1 MTRFLAVF
9 MAIPIAVGAQVIF
22 TPGGQSEVIQE
33 TTSGYTINSMDGG
46 GATVRDYGGVEII
59 SPYDGSPPTYIY
71 NDDAGMG
78 VIPTVPLT
86 PEGLAIPLRDPST
99 EYYL

>member
-9 MAIPIAVGAQVIF
+9 MVIPYAVAAQVIF
-22 TPGGQSEVIQE
+22 TPGGSSQIIQE
-33 TTSGYTINSMDGG
+33 TTGGYSINSVDGG
-46 GATVRDYGGVEII
+46 GATVRNYGGVEII

-86 PEGLAIPLRDPST
+86 PEGLAIPLRDPSA
-99 EYYL
+99 EYLL